1 MHIWRHMV
9 MSDFETLRK
18 EIDKIN
24 ANLKD
29 LFIHR
34 LDLSDKVA
42 QAKLACNSPVYDSAR
57 EREILD
63 SLASGKY
70 AAYLSSQF
78 NLLMRNS
85 RSLQHEIIAGQKGIS
100 YSTFAAKE
108 IHAEKVFVQG
118 MLGSYSDI
126 ISYKKYPRE
135 KFVYKDYFEEVFKCV
150 EDNIHSVGVLPMV
163 NSTAG
168 MVGEVFQYLYKYK
181 VYISAL
187 EELAVSHCLLAC
199 HNDIKKIKY
208 VISHPQ
214 ALTQCQKFI
223 EQHALIPIPNDNT
236 ARASKYVSEQGSAEY
251 AAISSKEC
259 ASLYRLNVL
268 QEHLN
273 DIENNTTRFAFV
285 TNKLVVNQDCN
296 RISVIFEL
304 DNTAG
309 ALSNVLST
317 FSSLGININALH
329 SMPHKQK
336 PFSFN
341 FYIEFTGNLGDKPIT
356 TLLYQLE
363 NELPYIKIVG
373 SFKGV

>member
-1 MHIWRHMV
+1 MHIWRHMA
-9 MSDFETLRK
+9 MLDFETLRK

-24 ANLKD
+24 ASLKD
-29 LFIHR
+29 LFTRR
-34 LDLSDKVA
+34 LDLSGKVA
-42 QAKLACNSPVYDSAR
+42 QKKLACNSPVYDSHR

-63 SLASGKY
+63 SLTGDKY
-70 AAYLSSQF
+70 AGYLNSQF
-78 NLLMRNS
+78 SLLMRNS
-85 RSLQHEIIAGQKGIS
+85 RSLQYEVIARQKGIS
-100 YSTFAAKE
+100 YSASTEKE
-108 IHAEKVFVQG
+108 IYAEKVFVQG

-126 ISYKKYPRE
+126 ISAKKYPRE
-135 KFVYKDYFEEVFKCV
+135 KFVYKDYFEEIFKCI
-150 EDNIHSVGVLPMV
+150 EETPHSVGVLPMV

-199 HNDIKKIKY
+199 HSDMEKIKY

-214 ALTQCQKFI
+214 ALAQCQKFI
-223 EQHALIPIPNDNT
+223 EQHTLIPIPNDNT
-236 ARASKYVSEQGSAEY
+236 ARASRYVSEQGSTEY

-259 ASLYRLNVL
+259 AKLYRLHIL
-268 QEHLN
+268 QEQLN
-273 DIENNTTRFAFV
+273 DIEDNTTRFAFV

-309 ALSNVLST
+309 ALNNVLST
-317 FSSLGININALH
+317 FSSLGVNINALH

-341 FYIEFTGNLGDKPIT
+341 FYIEFTGNLNDKPIT

-373 SFKGV
+373 SFKGA